1 MVNAILG
8 SLAGVILVI
17 GYFPQL
23 KTLYKSSSIK
33 GVSLLFWFLVSM
45 SVKITLYNLLIHDS
59 VWYVSIPQLLNAL
72 IAIIILVWVAYKKKG
87 FLFSLLTLFVY
98 IITAYLFTVFNSD
111 FSQHVATAFIVMA
124 YIIQIVYLLKLKTSE
139 GVNPFLFIF
148 IGLALLIMAINIY
161 TMTNYP
167 LAASTEIANM
177 ILVITIV
184 FIVYKYK
191 KK

>member
-72 IAIIILVWVAYKKKG
+72 IAVIILVWVAYKKKG